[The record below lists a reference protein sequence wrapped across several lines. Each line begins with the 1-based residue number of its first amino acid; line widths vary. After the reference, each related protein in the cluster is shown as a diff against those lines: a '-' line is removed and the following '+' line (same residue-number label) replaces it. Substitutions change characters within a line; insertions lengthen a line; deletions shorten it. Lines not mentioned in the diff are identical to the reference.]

1 MYARSIAI
9 GILAAIDFAPSA
21 SPAPVFTLESTG
33 AIHLSTS
40 GYEARYGVVPSPVK
54 GRPIF
59 LVSIGDPVA
68 QSVVHLVLP
77 TDRLPAPGRYPI
89 GGGSFKASFMAGPAE
104 HPLGFFQGQAGWVT
118 ITQADQGHITGTF
131 TVRARGFLASNT
143 ANENEW
149 VTVQGRFD
157 AAADNTAATIASVS
171 ALIM

>member
-9 GILAAIDFAPSA
+9 GILAALDFAP
-21 SPAPVFTLESTG
+21 PAPPAPAFTLESTG
-33 AIHLSTS
+33 AVSLSTV
-40 GYEARYGVVPSPVK
+40 GHDARYGVVPSPVK
-54 GRPIF
+54 GRPIL

-89 GGGSFKASFMAGPAE
+89 GSGSFQAAFMAGPAE
-104 HPLGFFQGQAGWVT
+104 HPLGFFRGQSGSVT
-118 ITQADQGHITGTF
+118 ITQADQGHISGTF
-131 TVRARGFLASNT
+131 TIRARGFLATNS

-157 AAADNTAATIASVS
+157 AGGDNTATAIAL
-171 ALIM
+171 AQ